1 MKTRSTRR
9 LTGTAKLFG
18 AASLLALAACAATPP
33 PSDALNGAES
43 AIKRAEEARVADY
56 ASPELTSA
64 REKLTAARDAVN
76 RADMVLAARLAEQ
89 ARVDAEVATAKADA
103 AKAAANIVEMQKANQ
118 ALQQEAIRNSGNAAP
133 IVLPAPPPPTAA
145 PAPAP
150 RQ

>member
-1 MKTRSTRR
+1 MKTKPTRR
-9 LTGTAKLFG
+9 FAGTAQLLG
-18 AASLLALAACAATPP
+18 AASLLALAACASTPP
-33 PSDALNGAES
+33 PTDALTGAEA

-103 AKAAANIVEMQKANQ
+103 AKAAATITEMQKANQ
-118 ALQQEAIRNSGNAAP
+118 ALQQEAIRNSTNGAP
-133 IVLPAPPPPTAA
+133 IVLPAPPAA

-150 RQ
+150 RK